1 MKRRYG
7 IWFKYTILC
16 AEESIRLMPV
26 YWFYRRTLSKC
37 SVGFSHTHTRSH
49 EWKKKTRKRQ
59 KKREKRNKFSFCQI
73 EMHHFCAFHIGF
85 WRHSDQTPLWTSN
98 LIAYL
103 FEREKEIQ
111 TISSVRCCR
120 RFFCCFFVFFQSV
133 TEWFVFEQWKGIGA
147 KIYEDFF
154 LGSFFGI
161 LPIVFNRNISHVC
174 LCDACV
180 WVSVNEWYDADRE
193 GEYRETD
200 WVCEFRET
208 DNW

>member
-1 MKRRYG
+1 
-7 IWFKYTILC
+7 
-16 AEESIRLMPV
+16 MPV

-111 TISSVRCCR
+111 TISSVCCCR
-120 RFFCCFFVFFQSV
+120 RFFCCFFVFFLSV
-133 TEWFVFEQWKGIGA
+133 TEWFVFENWKGIGA

-154 LGSFFGI
+154 LGLFWDFAYCIQPKHFSCVLVWCVRVSECEWMIRCWSRGRVPRDW
-161 LPIVFNRNISHVC
+161 LS
-174 LCDACV
+174 V
-180 WVSVNEWYDADRE
+180 WV
-193 GEYRETD
+193 
-200 WVCEFRET
+200 
-208 DNW
+208 